1 MRVPKFKMANH
12 QGTCPARPIAC
23 HYCELEF
30 PANSYEEH
38 VDRCS
43 SRTELCSG
51 CGKFVMLRDL
61 QTHACVLSYPFENG
75 TKKPEPTGDP
85 DFTSDLELATRLQ
98 YMELNQAVS
107 KLAETEQASVNQELP
122 RKSYTN
128 CFTELHEPHFVP
140 CEFCSQLCTVDGFM
154 THQFSCPENPSSG
167 LTNFHTEATASPPV
181 SVTENLSKVSPNYKE
196 LSGKNPKVPVT
207 KPSGALQDPAPST
220 NLIISKGSSSV
231 NKVTHSRPIP
241 QTLNGPSRPKY
252 ELPPLR
258 DPLIRQRRTSINTLG
273 TPRATTSNVHSTIPS
288 HRSSNPRPG
297 VTSQRRISS
306 VATVTVRPQNC
317 RRSNA
322 PAPSSLTTPGPRF
335 PGIGRR
341 LGGL

>member
-1 MRVPKFKMANH
+1 
-12 QGTCPARPIAC
+12 
-23 HYCELEF
+23 
-30 PANSYEEH
+30 
-38 VDRCS
+38 
-43 SRTELCSG
+43 
-51 CGKFVMLRDL
+51 
-61 QTHACVLSYPFENG
+61 
-75 TKKPEPTGDP
+75 
-85 DFTSDLELATRLQ
+85 
-98 YMELNQAVS
+98 
-107 KLAETEQASVNQELP
+107 
-122 RKSYTN
+122 
-128 CFTELHEPHFVP
+128 
-140 CEFCSQLCTVDGFM
+140 
-154 THQFSCPENPSSG
+154 FSCPENPSSG